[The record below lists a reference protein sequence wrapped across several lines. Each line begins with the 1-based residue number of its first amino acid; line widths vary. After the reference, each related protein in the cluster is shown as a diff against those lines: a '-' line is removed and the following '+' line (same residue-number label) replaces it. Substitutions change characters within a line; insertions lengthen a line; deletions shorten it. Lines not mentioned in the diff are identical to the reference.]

1 MIEITLAAD
10 AWKDI
15 DPGTEALLDKW
26 LVGEG
31 DTVRAGQPIAN
42 VVIVKTNQEI
52 VAPADGRIEKILV
65 QSRGNLRAGQAD
77 RPAEGGINVG
87 TAAKEQAW
95 NRISWR

>member
-15 DPGTEALLDKW
+15 DPGTEALVDKW

-42 VVIVKTNQEI
+42 VVIIKANQEI

-65 QSRGNLRAGQAD
+65 KSEETFAQGKPIALL
-77 RPAEGGINVG
+77 
-87 TAAKEQAW
+87 KE
-95 NRISWR
+95 ST

>member
-15 DPGTEALLDKW
+15 DPGTEALVDKW

-52 VAPADGRIEKILV
+52 VAPADGRIERILV
-65 QSRGNLRAGQAD
+65 KSEETFAQGKPIALLEES
-77 RPAEGGINVG
+77 
-87 TAAKEQAW
+87 T
-95 NRISWR
+95 

>member
-15 DPGTEALLDKW
+15 DPGTEALVDKW
-26 LVGEG
+26 LVVEG

-65 QSRGNLRAGQAD
+65 KS
-77 RPAEGGINVG
+77 EE
-87 TAAKEQAW
+87 TFAKGMPIALLKE
-95 NRISWR
+95 ST

>member
-15 DPGTEALLDKW
+15 DAGTEALMDKW

-42 VVIVKTNQEI
+42 VVLIKTNQEI

-65 QSRGNLRAGQAD
+65 RSEETFAQGKPLALL
-77 RPAEGGINVG
+77 
-87 TAAKEQAW
+87 KE
-95 NRISWR
+95 ST

>member
-10 AWKDI
+10 AWTDI
-15 DPGTEALLDKW
+15 DPGTEALVDKW

-42 VVIVKTNQEI
+42 VVIIKTNQEI

-65 QSRGNLRAGQAD
+65 KSEETFAQGKPIALL
-77 RPAEGGINVG
+77 
-87 TAAKEQAW
+87 KE
-95 NRISWR
+95 ST

>member
-15 DPGTEALLDKW
+15 DPGTEALVDKW

-52 VAPADGRIEKILV
+52 VAPANGRIEKILV
-65 QSRGNLRAGQAD
+65 RSEETFAQGMPIALL
-77 RPAEGGINVG
+77 
-87 TAAKEQAW
+87 KE
-95 NRISWR
+95 ST

>member
-15 DPGTEALLDKW
+15 DPETEALVDKW

-31 DTVRAGQPIAN
+31 DPVRAGQPIVN

-52 VAPADGRIEKILV
+52 VAPVDGRIEKILV
-65 QSRGNLRAGQAD
+65 KS
-77 RPAEGGINVG
+77 EE
-87 TAAKEQAW
+87 TFAKGKPIALLKE
-95 NRISWR
+95 ST

>member
-10 AWKDI
+10 AWTDI
-15 DPGTEALLDKW
+15 DPGTEALVDKW

-42 VVIVKTNQEI
+42 VVLVKTNQEI

-65 QSRGNLRAGQAD
+65 RS
-77 RPAEGGINVG
+77 EE
-87 TAAKEQAW
+87 TFAKGKPIALLKE
-95 NRISWR
+95 ST